1 MLPVP
6 LWEGLP
12 SVVPA
17 TAPGLGDVSLQPWQA
32 VLFRSTVQLLRKASA
47 KPYLTG
53 YAESSSTT
61 AIVSIARAKLQHR
74 ETLTV
79 NIHQHPSSTFFCYQH
94 STTSTPHGS
103 SRCATTLHDRQDTPP
118 SASPPEAALTGGLTA
133 RRDVPLSAL
142 PPEAYRTSLWRGHRS
157 CSAQPPAFYYGISS
171 SGGYARLLSST
182 VHLENTA

>member
-103 SRCATTLHDRQDTPP
+103 PRCATTSHASPRCATTPHASPRCATTLHDRQDTPP

-142 PPEAYRTSLWRGHRS
+142 PPEA
-157 CSAQPPAFYYGISS
+157 
-171 SGGYARLLSST
+171 
-182 VHLENTA
+182 

>member
-53 YAESSSTT
+53 YAETSSTT

-103 SRCATTLHDRQDTPP
+103 LRCATTSHASQKGATTPHARQD
-118 SASPPEAALTGGLTA
+118 
-133 RRDVPLSAL
+133 VPQPLML
-142 PPEAYRTSLWRGHRS
+142 VKMCHNPS
-157 CSAQPPAFYYGISS
+157 CSPRSATISITSRGGFGGGTYGSPRCSTISITS
-171 SGGYARLLSST
+171 RG
-182 VHLENTA
+182 V